1 MTAIKLTQRSKQRK
15 KRIATIRSGAVLMSV
30 DLMVKIWTSTKVRG
44 EWFSLILSDIEHGRR
59 GLLQIAMEIDPALI
73 EEVLA

>member
-1 MTAIKLTQRSKQRK
+1 
-15 KRIATIRSGAVLMSV
+15 
-30 DLMVKIWTSTKVRG
+30 MVKIWTSTKVRG